1 MNEKNV
7 TPEKC
12 FHKEYKVRSAKYQ
25 IIRRYSVI
33 PNYSIRL
40 TYLKMYSMNNI
51 TCTTIQGKAYK

>member
-1 MNEKNV
+1 MNEANV

-12 FHKEYKVRSAKYQ
+12 FQKEYKVRSAKYQ

-40 TYLKMYSMNNI
+40 AYLKMYSMNNI
-51 TCTTIQGKAYK
+51 TCTTTQGKAYK